1 MAEQFGLKFKKQIEE
16 LKELPNFEAK
26 GDEIFFSHP
35 DPEARMTWAFYRPS
49 GSHPL
54 QIEDSDPLVSAMAF
68 NHSRLRPLERLGKL
82 HPDVL
87 KEPKLRVRIA
97 KRARMLFRAL
107 ADEDFIELVEAMKLY
122 PVYIDLACDQVI
134 NGRKMLEEVRADI
147 FAASEFLGI
156 VENRADKKLVDAVMA
171 KLPSVKEMESR
182 ELKSYIEYLVENRDR
197 IHKSILK
204 RYSEDIE
211 DMLENTLELHILQK
225 KAFEALL
232 KGLFHE

>member
-1 MAEQFGLKFKKQIEE
+1 MTEEFGLKFKKQIEE
-16 LKELPNFEAK
+16 LKELPDFEAK
-26 GDEIFFSHP
+26 GDEMFFSHP

-54 QIEDSDPLVSAMAF
+54 QIEDSHPLVSAMAF
-68 NHSRLRPLERLGKL
+68 NHSRLRPLERLSKL

-87 KEPKLRVRIA
+87 KNSELRVRIA

-147 FAASEFLGI
+147 FAASEFLKI
-156 VENRADKKLVDAVMA
+156 VGDGVSQKLFDAVMA
-171 KLPSVKEMESR
+171 KLPDVKEMDSR
-182 ELKSYIEYLVENRDR
+182 ELKEYIEYLVENRDK

-204 RYSEDIE
+204 RYNEDIE
-211 DMLENTLELHILQK
+211 YMLENTLELHILQK
-225 KAFEALL
+225 KAFRLL
-232 KGLFHE
+232 LNSLC